1 MFAGC
6 FEMAK
11 SSLSAKLAFIYLIS
25 CVTTIVVSFV
35 IFGYSIYSHEMKT
48 IGKQLELENTYLSR
62 QITKSDSNVGS
73 IRDGMLYL
81 NDVPLGDG
89 NPQNANIAPFKE
101 IMDRVNS
108 FSYAAIKE
116 TTYLKKVEKDG
127 TSLRERFRLVSAS
140 NPKPFDELI
149 IGKYLDDDTIDAIKE
164 HGSSV
169 DIMKINDILFYSY
182 HQAIYDQ
189 NQEIV
194 GILSTG
200 RALNEVR
207 MLTLKLAWFIPIL
220 LLIAIALSG
229 IFLYEF
235 STKFTARLGDI
246 SSYLKRISL
255 GEFPEDKLKPNSK
268 DEINDV
274 IRNVNNM
281 VDALRKSERFRTEL
295 ELASTIQAHMLPC
308 IFPPFPEVES
318 FDIFASMHPAKEV
331 GGDFY
336 DFFRLDEKRIAVV
349 MADVSGKGIPA
360 AFVMV
365 ITKTLIK
372 NHAFFGMEP
381 GDLFSTVNTMMAEE
395 NDNNMFVTAWMGVLN
410 TETGILTYV
419 NAGHNPPLL
428 KHASN
433 LFEYLHSPA
442 GFVLAGMKGIRY
454 RQHEIQLEPG
464 DRLFLYT
471 DGITEA
477 CDTQNQLFGEKRLR
491 DFLNQHSTES
501 AKALLNSLKDN
512 IDSFSD
518 KAEQFD
524 DMTMLMLDYFKKM

>member
-1 MFAGC
+1 
-6 FEMAK
+6 MAK

-25 CVTTIVVSFV
+25 CITTIVASFV
-35 IFGYSIYSHEMKT
+35 IFGYSIYNHEMKT
-48 IGKQLELENTYLSR
+48 IGKQLKQETTYLSR
-62 QITKSDSNVGS
+62 QITKSDSNIGS

-89 NPQNANIAPFKE
+89 NLQNANIEPFKK
-101 IMDRVNS
+101 IKDNINS
-108 FSYAAIKE
+108 FSYAAIKTTDTKTSEKRE
-116 TTYLKKVEKDG
+116 TPP
-127 TSLRERFRLVSAS
+127 RERFKLVAAS
-140 NPKPFDELI
+140 DPRPFDELI
-149 IGKYLDDDTIDAIKE
+149 IGKFLDDDMIDAVKK

-189 NQEIV
+189 NQEII

-200 RALNEVR
+200 RALQEIR

-220 LLIAIALSG
+220 LIIAIALSG

-246 SSYLKRISL
+246 SSYLKRISR
-255 GEFPEDKLKPNSK
+255 GEYPEDKLKPNSK

-295 ELASTIQAHMLPC
+295 ELASTIQARMLPS

-318 FDIFASMHPAKEV
+318 FDIFATMHPAKEV

-336 DFFRLDEKRIAVV
+336 DFFMLDEKRIAIVI
-349 MADVSGKGIPA
+349 ADVSGKGIPA
-360 AFVMV
+360 ALIMV
-365 ITKTLIK
+365 IAKTLIK
-372 NHAFFGMEP
+372 NHAFFGLEP

-410 TETGILTYV
+410 IETGILTYV

-428 KHASN
+428 KHGDAP
-433 LFEYLHSPA
+433 FEYLHSPA

-454 RQHEIQLEPG
+454 QQHELQLEPG

-471 DGITEA
+471 DGVTEA
-477 CDTQNQLFGEKRLR
+477 CDTQNNQFGEERLKEY
-491 DFLNQHSTES
+491 LNQHITDR
-501 AKALLNSLKDN
+501 ATPLLCSLKEN